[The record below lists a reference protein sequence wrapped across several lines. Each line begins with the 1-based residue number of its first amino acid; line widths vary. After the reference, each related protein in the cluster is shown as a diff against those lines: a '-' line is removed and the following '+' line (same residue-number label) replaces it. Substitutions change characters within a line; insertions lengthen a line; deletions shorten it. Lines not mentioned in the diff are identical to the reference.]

1 MVITPHIG
9 VVLTDTS
16 KRIIWVNQDF
26 THITGYDMSEIIGKK
41 PNFLHGD
48 KTDPVQVE
56 VLREALNN
64 KIPCK
69 VTLKNYRKNREEY
82 DCTFVIYPIFNE
94 NNEHTNYIAFE
105 IDSNVTDER
114 MVPLLQLR
122 DKYESSSLR
131 EADQPTLYI
140 RLSTLMHQEKLY
152 LNPDLSLKELAVR
165 LHTNT
170 RYLSQVINTLSGYN
184 LQHYIN
190 SFRIK
195 EVKLKMASG
204 TYSHLT
210 LYGIAQ
216 QCGFKN
222 KSTFYKVFRESTGE
236 TPKDYVRKV

>member
-16 KRIIWVNQDF
+16 RRIIWVNQDF
-26 THITGYDMSEIIGKK
+26 THITGYDMSEVIGKK
-41 PNFLHGD
+41 PNFLQGGN
-48 KTDPVQVE
+48 TDAATIEAV
-56 VLREALNN
+56 RDALNN
-64 KIPCK
+64 KLPCK
-69 VTLKNYRKNREEY
+69 FTLKNYRKNNEEY
-82 DCTFVIYPIFNE
+82 TCTFVIYPIFNE
-94 NNEHTNYIAFE
+94 KNEHTNFIAFE
-105 IDSNVTDER
+105 IDSNATDER
-114 MVPLLQLR
+114 MIPLLQLR

-140 RLSTLMHQEKLY
+140 RLAALMHQEKMY

-170 RYLSQVINTLSGYN
+170 RYLSQVINTLSGFN

-195 EVKLKMASG
+195 EVKRKIESG
-204 TYSHLT
+204 SFQHLT

-222 KSTFYKVFRESTGE
+222 KSTFYKVFREATGE